1 MEVLKLSGR
10 MQALADAP
18 FVTPRTCC
26 AFERRPTSSLR
37 LAGGRRLHG
46 PHIFFFFLGA
56 ALLLAVN
63 LHLDSAFRDGYLLG
77 SVGETVFPGG

>member
-1 MEVLKLSGR
+1 LRIREEADKLP
-10 MQALADAP
+10 AA
-18 FVTPRTCC
+18 C
-26 AFERRPTSSLR
+26 
-37 LAGGRRLHG
+37 GGRRLHG